1 MAQRLHSNVELLEL
15 TRSIRVSVGGNETG
29 ALRETML
36 ADLVLAPKVVLE
48 DTSPADGSMQEL
60 PTLQLTPQQ
69 RKRSQKIGLELQPRM
84 QRWKPRCWQP
94 STR

>member
-60 PTLQLTPQQ
+60 PTLQLIHAFC
-69 RKRSQKIGLELQPRM
+69 RGDAGLVVSVGCRVL
-84 QRWKPRCWQP
+84 
-94 STR
+94 